1 MKQGKTEKAVF
12 AKLASQKVE
21 LASVNELKS
30 LTSKVA
36 QEGKDFKSL
45 ASKGE
50 VLSKDFDKIARR
62 YHTAYMEL
70 NDLVEDLRNAV
81 GRSPKNT
88 MELDGVIVEF
98 ARKTKELGID
108 TPDELRE
115 ARRTYQENLEYYE
128 DAGDV
133 WQMLMDLQSRYKFPF

>member
-30 LTSKVA
+30 LTSKAA

-88 MELDGVIVEF
+88 MELDGAIAEF
-98 ARKTKELGID
+98 ERKAKELGID
-108 TPDELRE
+108 TPKELRE
-115 ARRTYQENLEYYE
+115 AKQTYSQNFESYE
-128 DAGDV
+128 EASDV
-133 WQMLMDLQSRYKFPF
+133 WQMLIDLQSKYKFPF

>member
-30 LTSKVA
+30 LTSKAA
-36 QEGKDFKSL
+36 QEGKEFKSL

-50 VLSKDFDKIARR
+50 SLFKEFDKIARR

-70 NDLVEDLRNAV
+70 NDLEQKLSNAV

-88 MELDGVIVEF
+88 MELDGAIAEVE
-98 ARKTKELGID
+98 RKAKELGID
-108 TPDELRE
+108 APKELRE
-115 ARRTYQENLEYYE
+115 AQQTYRENFDSYE
-128 DAGDV
+128 EASGV
-133 WQMLMDLQSRYKFPF
+133 WQLLMDLQSKYKFPF

>member
-12 AKLASQKVE
+12 TKLSTEKVE

-30 LTSKVA
+30 LTGRAA
-36 QEGKDFKSL
+36 QEGKEFKSL

-50 VLSKDFDKIARR
+50 SLFKDFDKIARR

-70 NDLVEDLRNAV
+70 NDLEGKLNNAV

-88 MELDGVIVEF
+88 MELDGAIAEF
-98 ARKTKELGID
+98 ERKAKELGID
-108 TPDELRE
+108 APKELRE
-115 ARRTYQENLEYYE
+115 AEQTYKENFESYE
-128 DAGDV
+128 EASDV
-133 WQMLMDLQSRYKFPF
+133 WQLLMDLQSRYKFPF

>member
-21 LASVNELKS
+21 LASVSEIKS
-30 LTSKVA
+30 LTNKAA
-36 QEGKDFKSL
+36 QEGKEFKTL

-50 VLSKDFDKIARR
+50 ALFKDFDKIARR

-70 NDLVEDLRNAV
+70 NDLEDKLSNSV

-88 MELDGVIVEF
+88 MELDGVIAEF
-98 ARKTKELGID
+98 ERKAKELGID
-108 TPDELRE
+108 APKELRE
-115 ARRTYQENLEYYE
+115 AKQTYKENFESYE
-128 DAGDV
+128 EASDV
-133 WQMLMDLQSRYKFPF
+133 WQVLMDLQSKYKFPF